1 MIPSESWA
9 GAGFLVARRP
19 VGARSSRKRTTVKHG
34 DLPASGKFQKNAGEI
49 RGKIDAF
56 GQQRVRQNV
65 EKKHRSHFLFFIESQ
80 NHSLNIDLKV
90 TEIIFYK
97 AFLIRR
103 SGSTTWQTAGTQ
115 EYPWGGALFARH
127 TQGIHRIINAILETT
142 CGMLSGR

>member
-1 MIPSESWA
+1 MIPRESWA

-65 EKKHRSHFLFFIESQ
+65 EKKQPVAFFIENQS
-80 NHSLNIDLKV
+80 HSLNIDLKAI
-90 TEIIFYK
+90 EAIFYK
-97 AFLIRR
+97 AVLIRR
-103 SGSTTWQTAGTQ
+103 SGSTIWQTAGIQ
-115 EYPWGGALFARH
+115 EYQWGGALFARH
-127 TQGIHRIINAILETT
+127 TQGIHRIINAVLEKT
-142 CGMLSGR
+142 CGMLSSR